1 VAIRAP
7 FAGAADVLTLS
18 LFLGFF
24 GLAMVGVP
32 LMYSL
37 LGATVGVIVIA
48 GLSHPLETI
57 FLSFIGGVEPFI
69 LIAVPLFIFAGE
81 ILSSGGVGKRIVD
94 FARALFGF
102 LPGGLGVVTVVA
114 CLMFGGVSGS
124 AIADTAAI
132 GSLVIPAMVRRGYSR
147 AFAAALLS
155 VAGTL
160 ALLMPLSIPFLVYAF
175 ISGVSM
181 RQLSMAGIVPAILA
195 ALALIA
201 VCMWHGKRTGCDSGD
216 AKVSAR
222 AIWIATRAAGPALLM
237 PVIIVGGIWSGV
249 FTPTESAAVAVVY
262 GVLVSLTLYKDITVR
277 DLPRLLVNAFQTSAT
292 VMLVIGATGAL
303 AWLITVE
310 QVAVQLATWIKLVAS
325 EPWMFLLLVNVALL
339 ILGIFIEPLP
349 ALLLTAP
356 LLLPIAQ
363 SFHLDLVHLGVVMT
377 ANLAIALYTPPV
389 GGTLFVA
396 ARLAGAGIGEITKA
410 LMPLL
415 IAAIAALF
423 VITYVPSLTY
433 VVARLLL

>member
-1 VAIRAP
+1 MLAAI
-7 FAGAADVLTLS
+7 
-18 LFLGFF
+18 LFLVFF
-24 GLAMVGVP
+24 GLALAGVP
-32 LMYSL
+32 LMYAL
-37 LGATVGVIVIA
+37 LATTAGIIVVA

-81 ILSSGGVGKRIVD
+81 ILSSGGVGRRIVD
-94 FARALFGF
+94 FAKALLGF
-102 LPGGLGVVTVVA
+102 LPGGLGVVTVA
-114 CLMFGGVSGS
+114 SCLMFGGVSGS

-132 GSLVIPAMVRRGYSR
+132 GSLVIPAMIQRGYSR
-147 AFAAALLS
+147 GFAAALLA

-181 RQLSMAGIVPAILA
+181 RQLSMAGVVPGLIAAA
-195 ALALIA
+195 ALMA
-201 VCMWHGKRTGCDSGD
+201 VCMWHGRRTGCDGGEGRL
-216 AKVSAR
+216 SAAEVWR
-222 AIWIATRAAGPALLM
+222 ATRAAGPALLM
-237 PVIIVGGIWSGV
+237 PLIIVGGIWSGF

-262 GVLVSLTLYKDITVR
+262 GIAISLTLYRDITLR
-277 DLPRLLVNAFQTSAT
+277 DLPRLLVNAFSTSAT

-303 AWLITVE
+303 AWLITAE
-310 QVAVQLATWIKLVAS
+310 QVAVQLANWIKLVAS

-339 ILGIFIEPLP
+339 VLGIFIEPLP

-356 LLLPIAQ
+356 LLLPLAQ
-363 SFHLDLVHLGVVMT
+363 AFRIDLVHLGVVMT

-396 ARLAGAGIGEITKA
+396 AKLAHAGIGEITKA
-410 LMPLL
+410 LWPLL
-415 IAAIAALF
+415 VAAIAALF
-423 VITYVPSLTY
+423 VITYVPSLTT
-433 VVARLLL
+433 VVWRLLN

>member
-1 VAIRAP
+1 M
-7 FAGAADVLTLS
+7 FAAW
-18 LFLGFF
+18 LFLAFF
-24 GLAMVGVP
+24 GLALAGVP
-32 LMYSL
+32 LLYAL
-37 LGATVGVIVIA
+37 LGTTVGAIVVA

-81 ILSSGGVGKRIVD
+81 ILSSGGVGRRIVD
-94 FARALFGF
+94 FARALLGF
-102 LPGGLGVVTVVA
+102 LPGGLGVVTVA
-114 CLMFGGVSGS
+114 SCLMFGGVSGS

-132 GSLVIPAMVRRGYSR
+132 GSLVIPAMVQRGYSR
-147 AFAAALLS
+147 GFAAALLA

-175 ISGVSM
+175 MTGVSM
-181 RQLSMAGIVPAILA
+181 RQLSMAGIAPAIIAGA
-195 ALALIA
+195 ALMA
-201 VCMWHGKRTGCDSGD
+201 VCVWHGRRTGCDSGD
-216 AKVSAR
+216 GRLSAR
-222 AIWIATRAAGPALLM
+222 EIWKATRAAGPALLM
-237 PVIIVGGIWSGV
+237 PLIIVGGIWSGY

-262 GVLVSLTLYKDITVR
+262 GIVVSLALYRDITVR

-310 QVAVQLATWIKLVAS
+310 QVAVQMAAWIRLIAS
-325 EPWMFLLLVNVALL
+325 EPWQFLLLVNVILL
-339 ILGIFIEPLP
+339 LLGIFIEPLP

-356 LLLPIAQ
+356 LLLPLAK
-363 SFHLDLVHLGVVMT
+363 FFNVDLVHLGVVMT

-396 ARLAGAGIGEITKA
+396 AKLAKAGIGEVTRA
-410 LMPLL
+410 LWPLL
-415 IAAIAALF
+415 LAAIAALF
-423 VITYVPSLTY
+423 VITYVPSLTT
-433 VVARLLL
+433 VVWRLAN

>member
-1 VAIRAP
+1 V
-7 FAGAADVLTLS
+7 FAAT

-24 GLAMVGVP
+24 ALALAGIP
-32 LMYSL
+32 LLYAL
-37 LGATVGVIVIA
+37 LATTVGAIAIA

-81 ILSSGGVGKRIVD
+81 ILSSGGVGRRIVD
-94 FARALFGF
+94 FAKALLGF
-102 LPGGLGVVTVVA
+102 LPGGLGVVTVA
-114 CLMFGGVSGS
+114 SCLMFGGVSGS

-132 GSLVIPAMVRRGYSR
+132 GSLVIPAMVQRGYSR
-147 AFAAALLS
+147 AFAAALLA

-181 RQLSMAGIVPAILA
+181 RQLSMAGIVPAVVM
-195 ALALIA
+195 ALALMA
-201 VCMWHGKRTGCDSGD
+201 VCMWYGRRTGCDNGEGRLSGTELW
-216 AKVSAR
+216 K
-222 AIWIATRAAGPALLM
+222 ATKAAGPALAM
-237 PVIIVGGIWSGV
+237 PLIIIGGIWSGF

-262 GVLVSLTLYKDITVR
+262 GLAVSLTLYRDITWR

-303 AWLITVE
+303 AWLITIE
-310 QVAVQLATWIKLVAS
+310 QVAVQMAAWIKVVAS
-325 EPWMFLLLVNVALL
+325 EPWTFLLLVNIILL
-339 ILGIFIEPLP
+339 VLGIFIEPLP

-356 LLLPIAQ
+356 LLIPIAKA
-363 SFHLDLVHLGVVMT
+363 FGIDLVHLGVVMT

-396 ARLAGAGIGEITKA
+396 AKLAKAGIGTRKLRRA
-410 LMPLL
+410 
-415 IAAIAALF
+415 
-423 VITYVPSLTY
+423 
-433 VVARLLL
+433 

>member
-1 VAIRAP
+1 MLAAI
-7 FAGAADVLTLS
+7 
-18 LFLGFF
+18 LFLVFF
-24 GLAMVGVP
+24 GLALAGVP
-32 LMYSL
+32 LLYAL
-37 LGATVGVIVIA
+37 LGTTVGLIVVA

-57 FLSFIGGVEPFI
+57 YLSFIGGVEPFI

-94 FARALFGF
+94 FAKALLGF
-102 LPGGLGVVTVVA
+102 LPGGLGVVTVA
-114 CLMFGGVSGS
+114 SCLMFGGVSGS

-132 GSLVIPAMVRRGYSR
+132 GSLVIPSMIKRGYSR
-147 AFAAALLS
+147 GFAAALLS

-181 RQLSMAGIVPAILA
+181 RQLSMAGIVPAIVA
-195 ALALIA
+195 AIGLMA
-201 VCMWHGKRTGCDSGD
+201 VCMWHGKKTGCDPGEGRL
-216 AKVSAR
+216 SAR
-222 AIWIATRAAGPALLM
+222 EVWEATKSAGPALMM
-237 PVIIVGGIWSGV
+237 PLIIVGGIWSGV

-262 GVLVSLTLYKDITVR
+262 GIVVSLLFYRDMTVR

-303 AWLITVE
+303 AWLITAE
-310 QVAVQLATWIKLVAS
+310 QVAVQMATWIQFVAK
-325 EPWMFLLLVNVALL
+325 EPWTFLILVNIILLL
-339 ILGIFIEPLP
+339 LGIFIEPLP

-356 LLLPIAQ
+356 LLLPLAKTFNI
-363 SFHLDLVHLGVVMT
+363 DLVHLGVIMT

-396 ARLAGAGIGEITKA
+396 AKLAGAGIGEITKE
-410 LMPLL
+410 LWPLL
-415 IAAIAALF
+415 VAAIVVLF
-423 VITYVPSLTY
+423 IITFVPSMTT
-433 VVARLLL
+433 VVWQLMK

>member
-1 VAIRAP
+1 ML
-7 FAGAADVLTLS
+7 AAT
-18 LFLGFF
+18 LFLVFF
-24 GLAMVGVP
+24 GLALAGVP
-32 LMYSL
+32 LLYAL
-37 LGATVGVIVIA
+37 LGTTIGVIVVA

-81 ILSSGGVGKRIVD
+81 ILSSGGVGRRIVD
-94 FARALFGF
+94 FARSLLGF
-102 LPGGLGVVTVVA
+102 LPGGLGVVTVA
-114 CLMFGGVSGS
+114 SCLMFGGVSGS

-132 GSLVIPAMVRRGYSR
+132 GSLVIPAMVQRGYSR
-147 AFAAALLS
+147 GFAAALLA

-181 RQLSMAGIVPAILA
+181 RQLSMAGIVPGLIA
-195 ALALIA
+195 ALALMA
-201 VCMWHGKRTGCDSGD
+201 VCVWHGRRTGCDSGD
-216 AKVSAR
+216 ARLSAR
-222 AIWIATRAAGPALLM
+222 EVWTATRAAGPALLM
-237 PVIIVGGIWSGV
+237 PLIIVGGIWSGF

-262 GVLVSLTLYKDITVR
+262 GVVVSLVLYRDITVR

-303 AWLITVE
+303 AWLITAE
-310 QVAVQLATWIKLVAS
+310 QVAVQMAAWIRLVAS
-325 EPWMFLLLVNVALL
+325 EPWMFLLLVNVILL
-339 ILGIFIEPLP
+339 LLGIFIEPLP

-356 LLLPIAQ
+356 LLLPLAKT
-363 SFHLDLVHLGVVMT
+363 FNVDLVHLGVVMT

-396 ARLAGAGIGEITKA
+396 AKLAKAGIGEITRA
-410 LMPLL
+410 LWPLL
-415 IAAIAALF
+415 VAAIAALF
-423 VITYVPSLTY
+423 VITYVPSLTT
-433 VVARLLL
+433 VVWRLVQ